1 MIYRKDANFPYPV
14 LSDTSHSYAANHFD
28 LDVNV
33 SENADYYHF
42 NFNYK
47 IDSEFISEQISR
59 RKAQLILIIQSKDN
73 KFYNLKQGQRTIE
86 IHKSRISLS
95 KRTSVQLHIQAL
107 EDINFASNDDLNE
120 FYIQFREEVNVPKFS
135 LLGYSNVNVFDGSI
149 TKPFDLFE
157 KRVDENLKSD
167 IKVELGQE
175 TIIIHYKN
183 PEFQFSHLPKSNVLN
198 NPYIYAGLS
207 KALQAFIIN
216 NSDDGDVDIEDMQ
229 EPDGSL
235 DLKLY
240 NLMRKKMVTELN
252 MDNIDE
258 IIYMISD
265 RIIEKY
271 TAAVEGV
278 IMDGS

>member
-47 IDSEFISEQISR
+47 IDSEFISEQINR

-107 EDINFASNDDLNE
+107 EDINFANNDDLNE